1 MNERK
6 VKNYKWI
13 LYMKQN
19 ENDGIE
25 FEALETNEDIQKIS
39 RNSFRIPINESDN
52 VTLQINNHPYEII
65 NITSVGIS
73 IYLVYADVFF
83 IGDVIDKIE
92 LYIEGERLTFQ
103 GRVRHISPK
112 DSDGYL
118 CGIELIEP
126 ITNSK
131 RILLDYIQKKLNNF
145 LTSSIIKTQS

>member
-1 MNERK
+1 
-6 VKNYKWI
+6 
-13 LYMKQN
+13 MKQD

-25 FEALETNEDIQKIS
+25 FEAWDTNEDIQKIS

-73 IYLVYADVFF
+73 IYLVYADVFS
-83 IGDVIDKIE
+83 IGDIIDKIE
-92 LYIEGERLTFQ
+92 LYIEGELLTFQ

-118 CGIELIEP
+118 YGIELIEP
-126 ITNSK
+126 IKNSK
-131 RILLDYIQKKLNNF
+131 RILLDYIQKKLKNF
-145 LTSSIIKTQS
+145 LTSSIIKSQS

>member
-1 MNERK
+1 
-6 VKNYKWI
+6 
-13 LYMKQN
+13 MKQD

-25 FEALETNEDIQKIS
+25 FEAWDTNEDIQKIS

-73 IYLVYADVFF
+73 IYLVYADVFS
-83 IGDVIDKIE
+83 IGDIIDKIE
-92 LYIEGERLTFQ
+92 LYIEGELLTFQ

-118 CGIELIEP
+118 YGIELIEP
-126 ITNSK
+126 KKNSK
-131 RILLDYIQKKLNNF
+131 RILLGYIQKKLKNF
-145 LTSSIIKTQS
+145 LTSSIIK

>member
-1 MNERK
+1 
-6 VKNYKWI
+6 
-13 LYMKQN
+13 MKQD

-25 FEALETNEDIQKIS
+25 FEAWDTNEDIQEIS

-73 IYLVYADVFF
+73 IYLVYADVFS
-83 IGDVIDKIE
+83 IGDIIDKIE
-92 LYIEGERLTFQ
+92 LYIEGELLTFQ

-118 CGIELIEP
+118 YGIELIEP
-126 ITNSK
+126 IKNSK
-131 RILLDYIQKKLNNF
+131 RILLDYIQKKLKNF
-145 LTSSIIKTQS
+145 LTSSIIKSQS